1 MSKKKTWL
9 IMLVFV
15 LGLMLTP
22 ALSQKTVQAQSGST
36 TEAKVRNG
44 WVTYG
49 QHRYYYR
56 NGRPV
61 TGWITLDGKRFYFNR
76 YGQSVTG
83 WLHID
88 GHHYYLNQYGR
99 CLTGFQ
105 KIGKYRYYF
114 HKTYGFALTGW
125 NSISGNRYYFDSQGR
140 AIYGWLNQNGHRYY
154 LNSYGRIYTG
164 SQKIG
169 NYRYFFHKK
178 YGYALTGWNTINGYK
193 YYYDSLGRA
202 ATGTRTINGIRYT
215 FNGYGRVIRT
225 SNPVVYRAVVIGE
238 ADYPGYSSDLW
249 ACGNDARAMRDMLK
263 RTGYTTVQT
272 VIDASEYRVRSQ
284 ISSTFASA
292 DSNDVSLFYYTG
304 HGSSDGS
311 LITTDYGAIS
321 PSRLASWLKQVP
333 GNVVVMLDSC
343 YSGRVIDKA
352 LGAKAVDAKDGANMF
367 NSSVVAA
374 FNEAEAEVAK
384 AGPMSNSKF
393 KVLTACSQYEL
404 SWASQSRSFFSDAL
418 VSGVGFTYGG
428 SRLSKAPA
436 DTNKDKKLTL
446 KECYNYTRKRC
457 GNRQHVQCYPS
468 NSGFKLFQR

>member
-15 LGLMLTP
+15 LGLILTP

-352 LGAKAVDAKDGANMF
+352 LGAKAV
-367 NSSVVAA
+367 V
-374 FNEAEAEVAK
+374 
-384 AGPMSNSKF
+384 
-393 KVLTACSQYEL
+393 
-404 SWASQSRSFFSDAL
+404 
-418 VSGVGFTYGG
+418 
-428 SRLSKAPA
+428 
-436 DTNKDKKLTL
+436 
-446 KECYNYTRKRC
+446 
-457 GNRQHVQCYPS
+457 
-468 NSGFKLFQR
+468 